1 MKKLIALILAAILV
15 CGMFAGCESERPGGN
30 VTPLPT
36 SGSSVNTPEPTQETN
51 TPADATGSSV
61 VGKDVSMGAMEGG
74 VYTNEYVGYGCKLDE
89 SWTFATA
96 EQLQELPDN
105 VNELLADSEL
115 GSAMD
120 ALPQFFDMQAENV
133 TDLVSINVVYQKLDL
148 ATRAAYAMLSESQI
162 LDQAL
167 TQKDA
172 MISSY
177 ASAGIIASSIEK
189 VTVTFLGQERSALL
203 TTATIND
210 TPYFI
215 LQLFDYHLGQYS
227 VITTLASYVENNTD
241 SLLELF
247 YPLD

>member
-1 MKKLIALILAAILV
+1 MKKLIALSLAAILV
-15 CGMFAGCESERPGGN
+15 CGMFAGCGGERPGGD
-30 VTPLPT
+30 VSPLPT
-36 SGSSVNTPEPTQETN
+36 
-51 TPADATGSSV
+51 ADAAGSQS
-61 VGKDVSMGAMEGG
+61 GKEVSLGAMEGG
-74 VYTNEYVGYGCKLDE
+74 VYSNQYAGYGCKLDE
-89 SWTFATA
+89 NWVFATA
-96 EQLQELPDN
+96 EELQDMPEN
-105 VNELLADSEL
+105 VNELFKDSEL
-115 GSAMD
+115 GDDMD
-120 ALPQFFDMQAENV
+120 TLPQFFDMQAENV
-133 TDLVSINVVYQKLDL
+133 TELASINIVYQKLDL

-162 LDQAL
+162 LDEAL
-167 TQKDA
+167 KQKDT

-210 TPYFI
+210 TPYFT